1 MEKNKILFICT
12 GNSVR
17 SQMAEAFTNLLYKGK
32 VEAFSG
38 GTKPSTVN
46 PYAILVMKEIGIDI
60 FDKRS
65 KSVTEFYGKEFDLVI
80 TLCDNARKEC
90 PFFPGAK
97 NLIHKSFEDPASIA
111 GTEEQK
117 LNKFRNL
124 RDQIKSWL
132 VDYFKKYLENNQ

>member
-1 MEKNKILFICT
+1 
-12 GNSVR
+12 
-17 SQMAEAFTNLLYKGK
+17 
-32 VEAFSG
+32 
-38 GTKPSTVN
+38 
-46 PYAILVMKEIGIDI
+46 MKEIGIDI
-60 FDKRS
+60 SNKRS
-65 KSVTEFYGKEFDLVI
+65 KSITEFYGKEFDHVI

-97 NLIHKSFEDPASIA
+97 NLIHKSFEDPTSIT

-132 VDYFKKYLENNQ
+132 VEYFQIYLENNR